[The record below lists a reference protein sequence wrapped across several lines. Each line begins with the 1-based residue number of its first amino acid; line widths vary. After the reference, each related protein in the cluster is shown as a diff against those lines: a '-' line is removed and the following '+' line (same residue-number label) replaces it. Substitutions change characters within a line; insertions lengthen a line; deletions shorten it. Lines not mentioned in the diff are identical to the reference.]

1 MNNRTDES
9 EASLRSRLVLAP
21 RLGGWVGCAAAVTAG
36 GFVLC
41 EFLQGSWSG
50 ELVSPSFQPLSRGVL
65 ASLLIALAVAW
76 LMIRTAPGWLC
87 EAAAGED
94 QVLVSRMSDA
104 EKNGLYARWFIWMRW
119 IALLVAGLLVFLS
132 IPVAGQLSADVVW
145 PLCGALAV
153 LAGLNGLYLFLLRRG
168 RGGAGGLFLQA
179 TLDLVVLA
187 FLLHFSGGVENP
199 LATMMIFHVIIGGI
213 LLSRKRCYAIAAIG
227 SVLYCGLIF
236 AEYFGFLS
244 HYALFVFPH
253 DSNEGVVLHAAHHP
267 LFVFSRGALQASTLF
282 LTAYFVTTLSER
294 LRIHETRLEAMAH
307 RATADRQLL
316 ERALET
322 TGAALRVLTEDLTE
336 SWANNRWTQW
346 FAGTSE
352 LSVQGAAFLN
362 GERSPARL
370 CLADLQIRVSEFS
383 IERHE
388 PVAGSAVSMPRTFQ
402 VTTAVLPDWNGRV
415 RQVVELAQDVTRQ
428 KESQA
433 QMLRAGG
440 LAAVGELAG
449 KVAHEVNNP
458 IAIISA
464 KTNLLLSDR
473 TDEMSPKVASEIGKI
488 RDLSD
493 RVARIAQGLLSY
505 CRPSTGLRTA
515 IDVRQSLR
523 RALSMVEQH
532 ARARG
537 VRIEQRVAENLPEVV
552 ANSGE
557 LEQAFMNLFL
567 NAIDA
572 MPEGGELRV
581 GARPE
586 PVLLRSGR
594 IGMVVSVEDSGH
606 GIPEKLRERIF
617 EPFFTT
623 KEEGRGTGLGLSIS
637 LGLVRSQGGELELGE
652 GTGAGACFLVKLP
665 RAHSAQ
671 GQGERSPDE

>member
-1 MNNRTDES
+1 
-9 EASLRSRLVLAP
+9 V
-21 RLGGWVGCAAAVTAG
+21 
-36 GFVLC
+36 F
-41 EFLQGSWSG
+41 
-50 ELVSPSFQPLSRGVL
+50 
-65 ASLLIALAVAW
+65 ASLLVALAVAW
-76 LMIRTAPGWLC
+76 LMIRTPPGWLA
-87 EAAAGED
+87 EAPAGEEHSMI
-94 QVLVSRMSDA
+94 SRMSDS

-132 IPVAGQLSADVVW
+132 IPVAGQLPTGVVW
-145 PLCGALAV
+145 PLCAALAV
-153 LAGLNGLYLFLLRRG
+153 LAGLNGIYLFLLRRG
-168 RGGAGGLFLQA
+168 RGGADGLFLQA
-179 TLDLVVLA
+179 TLDLVVLT
-187 FLLHFSGGVENP
+187 FLLHYSGGVENP

-213 LLSRKRCYAIAAIG
+213 LLSRRRCYGIAAIG

-236 AEYFGFLS
+236 AEYFGFFS

-253 DSNEGVVLHAAHHP
+253 NYSDDVVLHAAHHP

-294 LRIHETRLEAMAH
+294 LRIHETQLEAMAH
-307 RATADRQLL
+307 RAMAARQLL

-322 TGAALRVLTEDLTE
+322 TGAALRVLSGDLTE

-346 FAGTSE
+346 FTGTSE
-352 LSVQGAAFLN
+352 QSVQGAAFLN
-362 GERSPARL
+362 GDQSPARL
-370 CLADLQIRVSEFS
+370 CLGDLQSRVSEFS
-383 IERHE
+383 IDRHE
-388 PVAGSAVSMPRTFQ
+388 PVSGSAVSMPRTFQ
-402 VTTAVLPDWNGRV
+402 VTTAVLPDLDGRV

-428 KESQA
+428 KETQA

-473 TDEMSPKVASEIGKI
+473 TDEMSPKVASEIEKI
-488 RDLSD
+488 RDLSN

-505 CRPSTGLRTA
+505 CRPSTGFRA
-515 IDVRQSLR
+515 PIDVRQSLR
-523 RALSMVEQH
+523 KSLSTVEQH

-537 VRIEQRVAENLPEVV
+537 VRIEHRVAECLPEVV

-572 MPEGGELRV
+572 MPDGGELRI
-581 GARPE
+581 GAQPE

-594 IGMVVSVEDSGH
+594 IGIVVSVEDSGH
-606 GIPEKLRERIF
+606 GIPEELRERIF

-637 LGLVRSQGGELELGE
+637 LGLVRSQGGELELGD
-652 GTGAGACFLVKLP
+652 GTGSGACFLVKLP
-665 RAHSAQ
+665 RAHSDQ
-671 GQGERSPDE
+671 EQGERLSGE